1 LLVWCDFVDRLF
13 PPSERDLTFL
23 TTSPSAAFPKKSIIK
38 LATVENRV
46 YEAAEQVKQKRE
58 SFALPARPV
67 WWQAA
72 RRAISS

>member
-1 LLVWCDFVDRLF
+1 MVRERFAQNVD
-13 PPSERDLTFL
+13 PQL
-23 TTSPSAAFPKKSIIK
+23 TT
-38 LATVENRV
+38 VQNRV

-72 RRAISS
+72 RRAISSLGG